1 MSGDVTVGKVVA
13 GFRSVTLERNLAYAY
28 LNAPH
33 FDMGLQVTLEVEGV
47 RQTGTVV
54 QMPFLDPDGKRMR
67 Q

>member
-1 MSGDVTVGKVVA
+1 MSGNVPVGKVVA
-13 GFRSVTLERNLAYAY
+13 GFRSATLDRNLAYAY

-33 FDMGLQVTLEVEGV
+33 CDTGLQVTLEVEGV

-54 QMPFLDPDGKRMR
+54 PMPFLDPDGKRMR